1 MAMDISQIA
10 GMIRQ
15 DAPGLAVPQDG
26 PKGSLLGQVVS
37 KADAM
42 SLVANAAEEAGFA
55 KSEREETRLEAR
67 KLRPRGPDV
76 DRVEQIQKYLEIMDK
91 QGKRQHLDA
100 FIAALRNASNLD
112 PRTALATA
120 KQFFSDPG
128 DMATAL
134 FSAGKELGMEE
145 VFSEAQAQLEDE
157 YGMQVQTRLAAGIRA
172 AEFGGLGSPEALKDL
187 YAGAVLDATS
197 PVDIFERIVADFGD
211 THVDEAMDFLTKTL
225 GDTMSATTSQTDKA
239 LLESVAGDLEA
250 VRLLRGLH
258 GSCKGLL
265 DRLHTAQG
273 IRPQLS
279 STELLK
285 EMLALRDTPFVGAFD
300 MENLASR
307 LGVDDLEQRI
317 LFFQDLQQTAR
328 ALPVN
333 LFRDEGGRLGI
344 IDAVQMALDDAI
356 AAEAKLYED

>member
-1 MAMDISQIA
+1 MDISQIA
-10 GMIRQ
+10 GLIRQ
-15 DAPGLAVPQDG
+15 DAPGVAQDA
-26 PKGSLLGQVVS
+26 PKGSLMGQAVS

-67 KLRPRGPDV
+67 KLKPLTPSTE
-76 DRVEQIQKYLEIMDK
+76 RVEQIQKYLELMDK

-100 FIAALRNASNLD
+100 FISALRGSANLD

-145 VFSEAQAQLEDE
+145 VFAEAQAQLEDE
-157 YGMQVQTRLAAGIRA
+157 FGMQVQTRLAAGVRA
-172 AEFGGLGSPEALKDL
+172 LEFGDLGSPDALKDL
-187 YAGAVLDATS
+187 YAGAVLDAAS
-197 PVDIFERIVADFGD
+197 PVEIFERIVTDFGD
-211 THVDEAMDFLTKTL
+211 AHIDEAMDFLTKTL
-225 GDTMSATTSQTDKA
+225 GDTLSATTSQTDKA
-239 LLESVAGDLEA
+239 LLESVAKDLEA

-265 DRLHTAQG
+265 DRLQSAHG

-279 STELLK
+279 STGLLK

-344 IDAVQMALDDAI
+344 IDAVQMALDEAI
-356 AAEAKLYED
+356 AAEAQLYED